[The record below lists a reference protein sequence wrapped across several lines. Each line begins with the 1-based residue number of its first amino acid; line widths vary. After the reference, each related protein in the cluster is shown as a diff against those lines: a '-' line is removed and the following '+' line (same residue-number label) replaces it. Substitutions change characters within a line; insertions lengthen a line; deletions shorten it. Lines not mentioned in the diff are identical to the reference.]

1 MRNPCDGIIL
11 IDKNGGETSF
21 DVVKNIRQL
30 LNVKKAGHAGTLDP
44 FATGLLVV
52 LLGQGTKLSS
62 YLMSGEKTYCG
73 TIRLGVETDTQDP
86 TGQVIQTRPVPD
98 ITPEDIKEKAV
109 GFIGEIEQVPPI
121 FSAVRYEGKRAYKLA
136 RKGIKVDLEK
146 RKVKI
151 HSLKIISVDL
161 PDVIIEVTCSSGT
174 YIRSLATDLGKRL
187 GPGGHLKDLRRL
199 SSAPFAV
206 MDALNLKHM
215 GVTSTKSA
223 SQDRIIP
230 LGEALPHLKEMQ
242 VDGRMAHKIR
252 NGYQPEWKE
261 VAAGSDMPNFYKG
274 YMKLVKGLDLVAI
287 TKVCNL
293 SGDDKEWLKITRV
306 FN

>member
-1 MRNPCDGIIL
+1 METCDGIIL

-21 DVVKNIRQL
+21 SVVKRVKQI

-62 YLMSGEKTYCG
+62 YLMSGEKTYHG

-86 TGQVIQTRPVPD
+86 TGRVIQTRPVPD
-98 ITPEDIKEKAV
+98 IKPEDIKEKAM

-121 FSAVRYEGKRAYKLA
+121 FSAVRYEGKRAYKFA
-136 RKGIKVDLEK
+136 RNGIKVDLEK
-146 RKVKI
+146 RRVKI

-161 PDVIIEVTCSSGT
+161 PDVTIEVTCSSGT

-199 SSAPFAV
+199 YSAPFTV
-206 MDALNLKHM
+206 THALNLKHL
-215 GVTSTKSA
+215 GFTSAKIA
-223 SQDRIIP
+223 SRDRIIP
-230 LGEALPHLKEMQ
+230 LREALPHLKEMQ
-242 VDGRMAHKIR
+242 VDARMARKIR
-252 NGYQPEWKE
+252 DGYQPKLEE
-261 VAAGSDMPNFYKG
+261 VTTGADMPNSYEG
-274 YMKLVKGLDLVAI
+274 YMKLINGTELVAI
-287 TKVCNL
+287 IKTSNF
-293 SGDDKEWLKITRV
+293 SDDDKGWLKIARV